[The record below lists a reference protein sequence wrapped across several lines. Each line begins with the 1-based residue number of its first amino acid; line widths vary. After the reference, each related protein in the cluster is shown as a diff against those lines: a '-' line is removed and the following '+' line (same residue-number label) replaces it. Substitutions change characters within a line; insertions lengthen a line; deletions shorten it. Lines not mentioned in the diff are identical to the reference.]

1 MEQLT
6 KRQKAREE
14 VFALL
19 FETAFNN
26 DKAPESILADAEE
39 ARGIKVD
46 DYVKDT
52 YFGVV
57 AHIDEVNA
65 AIDTHAVGWKRN
77 RISAVSLAVMQ
88 LCIYE
93 MRYSLDIPLRVAL
106 NEAILLS
113 KRFDDEKARPFVN
126 GILNAV
132 MQDEKKKRGDEE

>member
-19 FETAFNN
+19 FETAFNG
-26 DKAPESILADAEE
+26 DKTAEAILADAEE

-46 DYVKDT
+46 DYVRNT

-57 AHIDEVNA
+57 AHIDELNA
-65 AIDTHAVGWKRN
+65 DIDEHAVGWKRN
-77 RISAVSLAVMQ
+77 RISAVSLAIMQ

-93 MRYSLDIPLRVAL
+93 MRYSTDIPLRVAL

-132 MQDEKKKRGDEE
+132 MQNEKKKRDDEE